1 MVESEP
7 ETGHRDASNPQ
18 LADERSTLARTSSTP
33 PPFSFS
39 LLPKLSLRFALLAHV
54 HVNLPILKTT
64 ADSIFTNTKPSSSRR
79 RMRPLSVSPPPSAG
93 GNGNGSNGSGASV
106 GSPRGSL
113 PPPFHRRKISI
124 SPKHIV
130 LGVLLFVVGFS
141 AMRHQGRGG
150 LRGGGQQQQQQ
161 RHRKG
166 AAFSSADPSS
176 FRDRGGAE
184 SMLPGMGGIRSDEAD
199 AAAAAVSA
207 QAAQAAR
214 ARAKA
219 AAAAGSSSHAAPKST
234 KSCSELL
241 NAPKVALM
249 FLTRGEMPHEPAWAA
264 WLQSARGLVPL
275 PVAAAPGF
283 GGCGPERVKELIAA
297 CGSGSSDSLSASTA
311 ALLKARTQGQR
322 LAEKSS
328 ITGMA
333 LDAERAK
340 EESRKAAEG
349 GADDNTSKT
358 LTSTSSSTS
367 SSLTSSSDSNSN
379 PSLIVTS
386 QHLFSVY
393 VHAPPELKGYA
404 PGSVFEHALVEG
416 RVAASWG
423 GHDLVDAARSLL
435 RAALRDPLNE
445 RFVLLSESGA
455 PTMAPSL
462 VYMQLLG
469 SRLSRINA
477 CEGDNNDDWR

>member
-1 MVESEP
+1 
-7 ETGHRDASNPQ
+7 
-18 LADERSTLARTSSTP
+18 
-33 PPFSFS
+33 
-39 LLPKLSLRFALLAHV
+39 
-54 HVNLPILKTT
+54 
-64 ADSIFTNTKPSSSRR
+64 
-79 RMRPLSVSPPPSAG
+79 
-93 GNGNGSNGSGASV
+93 
-106 GSPRGSL
+106 
-113 PPPFHRRKISI
+113 
-124 SPKHIV
+124 
-130 LGVLLFVVGFS
+130 
-141 AMRHQGRGG
+141 
-150 LRGGGQQQQQQ
+150 
-161 RHRKG
+161 
-166 AAFSSADPSS
+166 
-176 FRDRGGAE
+176 
-184 SMLPGMGGIRSDEAD
+184 MLPGMGGIRSDEAD

-207 QAAQAAR
+207 QAQAA
-214 ARAKA
+214 AM
-219 AAAAGSSSHAAPKST
+219 AAAAGGGSSSSHAPPPT

-283 GGCGPERVKELIAA
+283 GGCGPERVRELVAA
-297 CGSGSSDSLSASTA
+297 CGSGSSNSLSSATA
-311 ALLKARTQGQR
+311 ALLKARTQGQK
-322 LAEKSS
+322 LAEHGS

-333 LDAERAK
+333 QEAEKAK
-340 EESRKAAEG
+340 EEAVAAALAAAGKRAAEG
-349 GADDNTSKT
+349 GGADGGAKAA
-358 LTSTSSSTS
+358 SSSS
-367 SSLTSSSDSNSN
+367 SSLSSSN
-379 PSLIVTS
+379 PNPIVAS

-393 VHAPPELKGYA
+393 VHAPPSYTGYP
-404 PGSVFEHALVEG
+404 PGSVFERALLPEG
-416 RVAASWG
+416 QRVAASWG